1 MTVLKW
7 LAITACLLYLGVL
20 AALFFAQR
28 SFIYPIPDPANDAH
42 LT

>member
-7 LAITACLLYLGVL
+7 LAIIACVGYLVAL

-28 SFIYPIPDPANDAH
+28 AFIYPIPQR
-42 LT
+42 TRT